1 MSLRERAWVPFQIQV
16 FIQSYK
22 FKVLSRLS
30 FYYAPEIR
38 FKTAAMILAVE
49 QHLLSYNTCRVFLI
63 LRFDNCSW
71 ILHLPGLIEL
81 TGSKSRE
88 MLQLA
93 GEFLNNREL

>member
-1 MSLRERAWVPFQIQV
+1 M
-16 FIQSYK
+16 
-22 FKVLSRLS
+22 LSVRPGTFLLPRVD
-30 FYYAPEIR
+30 YAPEIK
-38 FKTAAMILAVE
+38 FKTAAVILAVE

-63 LRFDNCSW
+63 LRLDTFSW

-81 TGSKSRE
+81 TGSKSQG